1 MWNEQTK
8 HDEKSIRKQ
17 QQNKTTE
24 TLINL
29 IATWLDIQN
38 THKIDNKK
46 SSTENVPSCRQKENK
61 KRHPDGLP
69 TNKGRKSHPRKND
82 PRFLTVKVLLLL
94 VS

>member
-46 SSTENVPSCRQKENK
+46 IKHW
-61 KRHPDGLP
+61 KRA
-69 TNKGRKSHPRKND
+69 
-82 PRFLTVKVLLLL
+82 LL
-94 VS
+94 

>member
-46 SSTENVPSCRQKENK
+46 ENK

-82 PRFLTVKVLLLL
+82 PRFLTFKVLLLL